1 MVDISLMTKYEV
13 IDELIQDLH
22 TQIKPQATGHI
33 RTTITVLEE
42 EKEKIRSQ
50 IESKIAI

>member
-1 MVDISLMTKYEV
+1 MNISLMTKYEV
-13 IDELIQDLH
+13 VDELIKELH

-33 RTTITVLEE
+33 RTAISVLEA

-50 IESKIAI
+50 IEDKIAI